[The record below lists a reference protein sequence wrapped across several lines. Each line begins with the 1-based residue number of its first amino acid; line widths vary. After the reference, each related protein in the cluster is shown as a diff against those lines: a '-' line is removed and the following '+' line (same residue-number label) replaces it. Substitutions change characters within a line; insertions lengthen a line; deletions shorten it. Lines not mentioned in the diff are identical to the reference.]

1 MQVKEHVIGGIREGL
16 YASGVQLPAERTLS
30 ELLGVSRNTVSQ
42 AYQELEAD
50 GIVSSRQG
58 RGTFVNDRD
67 DKWRVANR
75 RDLLTKVIDVALE
88 ESIQLGFSLDDFLEL
103 STVRAKQKSAL
114 LRKAQVVF
122 LECNREQVEYLS
134 RKLEFGGVHID
145 PVILDDLHDHNSPAW
160 QAVMSA
166 DLVVTTFFHYDE
178 VQALLDNS
186 REVLAIAL
194 DPELETIVKIAR
206 IPVGQRIGLI
216 CRSDN
221 FAGKVISALAQ
232 AGLDSLSITSCTTA
246 RDEVLVDF
254 VSHLDVA
261 VVSPGRRREVEAYCT
276 KRQHII
282 EFVFKPDAASINL
295 LRAALADVRQA

>member
-1 MQVKEHVIGGIREGL
+1 MQVKEHVIAGIREGL
-16 YASGVQLPAERTLS
+16 YPAGVQLPAERTLS

-42 AYQELEAD
+42 AYQELETE
-50 GIVSSRQG
+50 GVVTSRQG
-58 RGTFVNDRD
+58 RGTFVSDRD

-103 STVRAKQKSAL
+103 AAVRVKQKSAL

-145 PVILDDLHDHNSPAW
+145 PVILDDLRDRGSLAW
-160 QAVMSA
+160 SAVKSA

-186 REVLAIAL
+186 RDVLAIAL

-206 IPVGQRIGLI
+206 IPPDKRIGLI

-221 FAGKVISALAQ
+221 FAGKVTSALAQ
-232 AGLDSLSITSCTTA
+232 AGLDALAIEFCTTA
-246 RDEVLVDF
+246 REDVLSEF
-254 VSHLDVA
+254 LSHLDVA

-282 EFVFKPDAASINL
+282 EFVFKPDAASVNL
-295 LRAALADVRQA
+295 LRAALADVRRA